1 MLDAV
6 LQLDWKDVDENN
18 TDTII
23 VKDETS
29 EERIGKTQKT
39 RVV

>member
-23 VKDETS
+23 VKEDTS
-29 EERIGKTQKT
+29 E
-39 RVV
+39 